1 MYYVFTTPRST
12 KFAQAAA
19 IFKCKVF
26 RGLKRALLRKNT
38 ISGCVRGATV
48 AVAEA
53 EAAAGTGA
61 AEAEA
66 TGIPSR
72 RRGRREDA
80 ARRRLHR
87 AAATSP
93 LAAFRLTA

>member
-12 KFAQAAA
+12 KFAQAVA

-53 EAAAGTGA
+53 AGV
-61 AEAEA
+61 EAEA
-66 TGIPSR
+66 AGMSSH
-72 RRGRREDA
+72 RGRREDA

>member
-19 IFKCKVF
+19 IFKRKVS

-53 EAAAGTGA
+53 AAA

-66 TGIPSR
+66 VEAEAAGMSSH
-72 RRGRREDA
+72 RGRREDA

>member
-53 EAAAGTGA
+53 EAV
-61 AEAEA
+61 EAEA
-66 TGIPSR
+66 AGMSSH
-72 RRGRREDA
+72 RGRREDA

>member
-26 RGLKRALLRKNT
+26 RGLKRAFLRKNT

-53 EAAAGTGA
+53 AGA
-61 AEAEA
+61 AEAAEAAA
-66 TGIPSR
+66 TGMPSR
-72 RRGRREDA
+72 HRGRREDA
-80 ARRRLHR
+80 TRRLLHR
-87 AAATSP
+87 AAAISP